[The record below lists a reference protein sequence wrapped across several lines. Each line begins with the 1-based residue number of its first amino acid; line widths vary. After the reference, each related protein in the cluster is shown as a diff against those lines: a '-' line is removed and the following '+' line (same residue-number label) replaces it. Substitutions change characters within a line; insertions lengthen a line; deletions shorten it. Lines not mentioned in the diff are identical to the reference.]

1 MENAVEILP
10 DNLVQIAGKSSNK
23 HKIVSLFSGC
33 GGMDI
38 GFTGGFEFA
47 GRTYRKFPA
56 DIIFANDIDKY
67 ACQAY
72 RENIGHALGFKV
84 S

>member
-1 MENAVEILP
+1 MAMENAVESLP

-38 GFTGGFEFA
+38 A
-47 GRTYRKFPA
+47 SLVVSNLRDAP
-56 DIIFANDIDKY
+56 I
-67 ACQAY
+67 
-72 RENIGHALGFKV
+72 ENSLLT
-84 S
+84 SSLPMT